1 MAASSLPNAGSASCF
16 PDANRIELASFAAGQ
31 VESLATAMIH
41 QMEDGPP
48 PRQAILNL
56 VAVRLRDLSHVI
68 LGALED
74 ETEKYADLRKVANH
88 GQVIVVGDDDET
100 GESSEEARNED

>member
-1 MAASSLPNAGSASCF
+1 MAASSLPNAGTASSF

-31 VESLATAMIH
+31 VDALAIAMIE

-56 VAVRLRDLSHVI
+56 VALRLRDLSHVI

-88 GQVIVVGDDDET
+88 GQVIVVRDHGEN
-100 GESSEEARNED
+100 GESSEESPNEN

>member
-1 MAASSLPNAGSASCF
+1 M
-16 PDANRIELASFAAGQ
+16 
-31 VESLATAMIH
+31 
-41 QMEDGPP
+41 
-48 PRQAILNL
+48 
-56 VAVRLRDLSHVI
+56 I

-88 GQVIVVGDDDET
+88 GQVIVVGDDDEN